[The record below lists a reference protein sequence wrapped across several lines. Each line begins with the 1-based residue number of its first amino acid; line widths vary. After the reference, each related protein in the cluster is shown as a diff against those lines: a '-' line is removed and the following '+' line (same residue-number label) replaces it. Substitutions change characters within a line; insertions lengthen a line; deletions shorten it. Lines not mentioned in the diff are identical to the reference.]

1 MYNVC
6 VNSIIK
12 NSSYNN
18 VLVLLIFEFQG
29 LQIVGKMLDTCS
41 AKFSCSAVANEKMSL
56 SSNLDDLGKMRFY
69 LISVL
74 DEVKTQW
81 YTNADTRTAKKG
93 QNFHNKIKNFTNRL
107 LNFANRF
114 YVGKNVF

>member
-1 MYNVC
+1 
-6 VNSIIK
+6 
-12 NSSYNN
+12 
-18 VLVLLIFEFQG
+18 
-29 LQIVGKMLDTCS
+29 MLDTCT
-41 AKFSCSAVANEKMSL
+41 AKFACSAVANEKMSL

-81 YTNADTRTAKKG
+81 YKNADAKTTKKG

-114 YVGKNVF
+114 YVGKNVFE